1 MDCAPLF
8 KESLLPP
15 PKSSDTRPSTDT
27 KSEWREFQTEIR
39 GQVAS
44 INKKLE
50 DLKREQKQ
58 SNKLLRRL
66 IKSLS
71 TDKSEKGEGKAEP
84 ASPVSSGHEIDAE
97 RDELDAMKTTSPDIG
112 SVADIGVQAA
122 MEFLTAD
129 KVIVS
134 HQDAE
139 NDRNQAEFAPTKKVD
154 EGEKIPEG
162 EGEGIETKDEKV
174 EEQLVSKVA
183 ELGNDESND
192 VVETSGDVIPKKKR
206 ARLSRLGH
214 RPARPMIDVGSPSTA
229 PLKQLNAFPR
239 GLDDEPPKETLEEFR
254 EWIKKGLLK
263 KPPPG

>member
-8 KESLLPP
+8 KESNCHGPITP
-15 PKSSDTRPSTDT
+15 PKSSVTRPNTDT

-44 INKKLE
+44 LNKKLE
-50 DLKREQKQ
+50 DLKREHKQ

-71 TDKSEKGEGKAEP
+71 ADKSEKGEGKAEP
-84 ASPVSSGHEIDAE
+84 ALPVSNGHEINAE
-97 RDELDAMKTTSPDIG
+97 RDELDAMMTTSPDIG
-112 SVADIGVQAA
+112 SMADIGVQAA

-139 NDRNQAEFAPTKKVD
+139 NDRNQKVD
-154 EGEKIPEG
+154 EGERIPDG

-183 ELGNDESND
+183 EPGNDESSD

-229 PLKQLNAFPR
+229 PLKQLNALPQ

-254 EWIKKGLLK
+254 E
-263 KPPPG
+263 